1 MIAFTS
7 HGKDLAAAIAKAAAG
22 LPSRP
27 VNPVHAGMLLQVGG
41 LSGAPPGM
49 IRITASDG
57 QVAFS
62 STCDAAITEHDSV
75 ILPGRMLSE
84 FSRYFGKSVS
94 FESDG
99 NSAVFTS
106 GKSRFSLNASPG
118 SRFPKWLE
126 FPDVLGKLDGEDFT
140 EAVKVVTVAAARNDP
155 VLRAVRM
162 EINDGKLLMLST
174 DRSRMALAA
183 PVITALTLKADT
195 VPHSPV
201 LVPSSVLERFS
212 HVLGEDEV
220 SFGWN
225 ASLAGIA
232 TEGLVVTAPQVA
244 GEFVKGW
251 EMITRDY
258 PPDVSTDADALLD
271 AVKMA
276 ALAAGDRGTV
286 RLAFAEEL
294 TGSASGDAGYHGELE
309 WLGSSE
315 GEPRV
320 LDFTP
325 RYLIDG
331 ITACKDQLSLSWTG
345 RALLM

>member
-1 MIAFTS
+1 
-7 HGKDLAAAIAKAAAG
+7 
-22 LPSRP
+22 
-27 VNPVHAGMLLQVGG
+27 
-41 LSGAPPGM
+41 M

-84 FSRYFGKSVS
+84 FSRYFGESVS

-106 GKSRFSLNASPG
+106 GKSRFSLSASPG
-118 SRFPKWLE
+118 AKFPRQLE
-126 FPDVLGKLDGEDFT
+126 FPDVLGKLDAEDFSN
-140 EAVKVVTVAAARNDP
+140 AVKVVSVAATRNDP

-162 EINDGKLLMLST
+162 EISEGKLLMLST
-174 DRSRMALAA
+174 DRSRMALAS
-183 PVITALTLKADT
+183 PQITAVTVRGDIAAHPPTLVDAGI
-195 VPHSPV
+195 
-201 LVPSSVLERFS
+201 LERFS
-212 HVLGEDEV
+212 HVLGKNDEV

-225 ASLAGIA
+225 ATLAGVA
-232 TEGLVVTAPQVA
+232 TEGLIVTAPQVA
-244 GEFVKGW
+244 GEYVKGW

-258 PPDVSTDADALLD
+258 PPAVSVDADALLD
-271 AVKMA
+271 AVKA
-276 ALAAGDRGTV
+276 ATLAAGDRGTV

-294 TGSASGDAGYHGELE
+294 VVSASGDASGYRSELE
-309 WLGSSE
+309 WLGVSE
-315 GEPRV
+315 GNPRT

-325 RYLIDG
+325 GYLIDG

-345 RALLM
+345 RALLMSSGDVRYLVQPRRTVNIGK